1 MLVLWNLSL
10 VFSIIAFMVGMAKR
24 SSIALLMSTLTS
36 LPIAFY
42 FLGAENA
49 WRLVGF
55 MPFALLI
62 LTVFIWLLN
71 KKTFFKA

>member
-1 MLVLWNLSL
+1 
-10 VFSIIAFMVGMAKR
+10 MVGMAKR